1 VLQDQSALLKAE
13 ARRQKPEGK
22 NYQLPITNYQLPI
35 TNYPFSIPDFM
46 QNTRINRFIDVLGE
60 QFGNW
65 LSNPWRRISLLVI
78 SLLFGTFLGTAISTI
93 AGQSA
98 DWDILVAGL
107 LVVLTEL
114 VNRLVYGARRQVVR
128 FLWVDMLNALKI
140 GMTYNLFVE
149 ALKLGS

>member
-1 VLQDQSALLKAE
+1 
-13 ARRQKPEGK
+13 
-22 NYQLPITNYQLPI
+22 
-35 TNYPFSIPDFM
+35 M

-60 QFGNW
+60 QFSNW
-65 LSNPWRRISLLVI
+65 LSNPWRRISLLII

-107 LVVLTEL
+107 LVLLTEL
-114 VNRLVYGARRQVVR
+114 VNRLVYVSRQQAAR

>member
-1 VLQDQSALLKAE
+1 VPQDRPGSQNAE
-13 ARRQKPEGK
+13 NRRKV
-22 NYQLPITNYQLPI
+22 LPITYYQ
-35 TNYPFSIPDFM
+35 FSIPNSRFPIPDFM
-46 QNTRINRFIDVLGE
+46 QNTRINRLIDVLGE

-65 LSNPWRRISLLVI
+65 LTNPWRRISLLII

-107 LVVLTEL
+107 LVLLTEL
-114 VNRLVYGARRQVVR
+114 VNRLVYGARRQAVR
-128 FLWVDMLNALKI
+128 FLWVDMLNSLKI

-149 ALKLGS
+149 AFKLGS